1 MKLHYAGT
9 PGEGFGWG
17 VCNTNLRR
25 EIGKLCELVDV
36 HGEIGWDGRR
46 PVMRTIE
53 PIPDVVF
60 MPLADHDFA
69 PATPARGKINLAYT
83 FFESPLGPNAAENA
97 KKYDVVFCGSTW
109 CLERMKEA
117 GITNGEVLIQGVD
130 HSIFKPGFRMGDNQF
145 RVFSGGKFEY
155 RKGQD
160 LVIAAFAEFAK
171 TEPTAHLVC
180 AWFNPW
186 PQLIYSMWNSRHI
199 VFEAEGKTQM
209 EFMSSL
215 LRRNGVENFTVL
227 PQLTQR
233 ELASQMQNTDCGL
246 FPNRCE
252 GGTNLVL
259 MEYAACGRPVVA
271 NALTGHAD
279 VREAIAVEIKAK
291 PGPDGWAKQNIG
303 DIVAALHS
311 AKSALPRKAEWTWER
326 AARQI
331 IDRIETLTLAPSRE

>member
-1 MKLHYAGT
+1 MRLHYAGT

-17 VCNTNLRR
+17 CCNKNLLR
-25 EIGKLCELVDV
+25 ELGKLA
-36 HGEIGWDGRR
+36 EITTDA
-46 PVMRTIE
+46 
-53 PIPDVVF
+53 DVVF
-60 MPLADHDFA
+60 MPLADHDMN
-69 PATPARGKINLAYT
+69 PATKARGKINLAYC
-83 FFESPLGPNAAENA
+83 FFESPLGPNAVENA
-97 KKYDVVFCGSTW
+97 ARYDIVFVGSTW
-109 CLERMKEA
+109 CLERMRER

-130 HSIFKPGFRMGDNQF
+130 HSIFKPGHREKDNQF
-145 RVFSGGKFEY
+145 RIFSGGKFEY

-171 TEPTAHLVC
+171 DHPEAHLVC

-209 EFMSSL
+209 EFASSL
-215 LRRNGVENFTVL
+215 LQRNGVENFTVL

-259 MEYAACGRPVVA
+259 MEYASCGRQVVA
-271 NALTGHAD
+271 NILTGHAD
-279 VREAIAVEIKAK
+279 VKDSIHVDIRSERGPGEWAEQSVEDVVIALRLAQE
-291 PGPDGWAKQNIG
+291 GWYVDSVTPPQ
-303 DIVAALHS
+303 
-311 AKSALPRKAEWTWER
+311 WTWER

-331 IDRIETLTLAPSRE
+331 IDRIETLTLTPSRE

>member
-1 MKLHYAGT
+1 MRLHYAGT

-17 VCNTNLRR
+17 VANKNLLH
-25 EIGKLCELVDV
+25 ELGKLA
-36 HGEIGWDGRR
+36 EIA
-46 PVMRTIE
+46 TE
-53 PIPDVVF
+53 ADVVF
-60 MPLADHDFA
+60 MPLADHQFN
-69 PATPARGKINLAYT
+69 PATSARGEINLGYC
-83 FFESPLGPNAAENA
+83 FFESELGPNAAENA
-97 KKYDVVFCGSTW
+97 AKYDIVFVGSTW
-109 CLERMKEA
+109 CKERCAER
-117 GITNGEVLIQGVD
+117 GIFNTEVLIQGVD
-130 HSIFKPGFRMGDNQF
+130 HSIFKPGPRENDGQF

-160 LVIAAFAEFAK
+160 LVIAAFREFAK
-171 TEPTAHLVC
+171 TEPSAHLVC

-186 PQLIYSMWNSRHI
+186 PQLIYSMWNSQHV
-199 VFEAEGKTQM
+199 VFNVEGKTQM
-209 EFMSSL
+209 EVMSSL
-215 LRRNGVENFTVL
+215 LRRNGVKNFTIL

-233 ELASQMQNTDCGL
+233 ELAGVMHGTDCGV

-279 VREAIAVEIKAK
+279 VRDAIAVEIKAK
-291 PGPDGWAKQNIG
+291 TGPDGWAKQSIG

-331 IDRIETLTLAPSRE
+331 MDRIEALTPAL

>member
-1 MKLHYAGT
+1 MILHYAGT

-17 VCNTNLRR
+17 CCNKNLLR
-25 EIGKLCELVDV
+25 ELGKLAELAP
-36 HGEIGWDGRR
+36 EA
-46 PVMRTIE
+46 
-53 PIPDVVF
+53 DVVF
-60 MPLADHDFA
+60 QPLADHDFN
-69 PATPARGKINLAYT
+69 PASKARGRINLAYC
-83 FFESPLGPNAAENA
+83 FFESALGPNAAENA

-109 CLERMKEA
+109 CLDRMRER

-130 HSIFKPGFRMGDNQF
+130 HNIFRPGERRHDGQF

-160 LVIAAFAEFAK
+160 LVIAAFKEFAK
-171 TEPTAHLVC
+171 EHSEAHLVC

-199 VFEAEGKTQM
+199 VFEAEGRTQM
-209 EFMSSL
+209 EVISSL
-215 LRRNGVENFTVL
+215 LRRNGVESFTVL

-233 ELASQMQNTDCGL
+233 ELAREIQNTDCGL

-279 VREAIAVEIKAK
+279 VKDAIAVEIKAGI
-291 PGPDGWAKQNIG
+291 GPDGWAKQSIE

-331 IDRIETLTLAPSRE
+331 MDRIEALTMPQ